1 MAKRKKID
9 PVSEVVQSVDSGEN
23 TTLPGFDLV
32 PVDAVIIDTL
42 ASSDLTLSEAVE
54 ARFIGAEHPQTQ
66 DIHAEQIVDSLIDAQ
81 VGIDSQESSAIVS
94 MIDAV
99 RSGSATVKAFVEC
112 FAVRAVYRMSA
123 RSVPIRKS
131 NLKGVL
137 SLALEDVEYAAIVT
151 DERLGLQAAYALRLE
166 RKKPK
171 AEATETAV
179 AVSDDADDADDAEDY
194 TDSMGILCQQI
205 RNAIEAAEKA
215 SREDIADDLRAVLEK
230 AFGAIEA

>member
-171 AEATETAV
+171 AVESAV
-179 AVSDDADDADDAEDY
+179 TVADDTDDADEAPESY
-194 TDSMGILCQQI
+194 TDAMGVLCQQI

-215 SREDIADDLRAVLEK
+215 SRGDIADDLRAVLEK